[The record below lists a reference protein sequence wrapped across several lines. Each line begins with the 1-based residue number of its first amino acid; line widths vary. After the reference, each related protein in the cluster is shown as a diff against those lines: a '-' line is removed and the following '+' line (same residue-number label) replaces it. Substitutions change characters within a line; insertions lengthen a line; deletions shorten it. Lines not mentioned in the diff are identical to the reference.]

1 MARLAPPPILPP
13 TRPAL
18 HVRLSGPEA
27 NHAAGV
33 LERAGWRA
41 EAVSVGQGVALV
53 EVRAVHVRGMP
64 LVATLR
70 HTGDLDAFLA
80 IWPGRRPP
88 GPRLSP
94 AQWRH
99 ALRCVARVAGGAA

>member
-1 MARLAPPPILPP
+1 MAPVTAPPAP
-13 TRPAL
+13 TRPGL
-18 HVRLSGPEA
+18 LLPLSGPEA
-27 NHAAGV
+27 NHTASV

-41 EAVSVGQGVALV
+41 EAVSVGQGLALV

-70 HTGDLDAFLA
+70 HAGDLEAFLA
-80 IWPGRRPP
+80 VWPGRRPP
-88 GPRLSP
+88 GPRLSL

-99 ALRCVARVAGGAA
+99 ALQAAGGAA